1 MKQTVN
7 EWVNFLA
14 VDDSQRFN
22 IFVEG
27 NQDCPLSPYLYLTA
41 ERFKTVFAPFM
52 NEIPRKVYAYNWS
65 HDGIDYHAFEL
76 KKEWINPPFLGYM
89 FNI

>member
-14 VDDSQRFN
+14 VDDSQRFD

-27 NQDCPLSPYLYLTA
+27 GQDNYFNYMTA
-41 ERFKTVFAPFM
+41 ERFKTVFAKFM
-52 NEIPRKVYAYNWS
+52 NEIPRKVYAYNLS
-65 HDGIDYHAFEL
+65 RDGIDYHAIEL
-76 KKEWINPPFLGYM
+76 KKEWD
-89 FNI
+89 

>member
-14 VDDSQRFN
+14 VDDSQRFD

-27 NQDCPLSPYLYLTA
+27 SQDNYFKYMTA
-41 ERFKTVFAPFM
+41 ERFKTVFAKFM
-52 NEIPRKVYAYNWS
+52 NEIPRKVYAYNLS
-65 HDGIDYHAFEL
+65 RDGIDYHAIEL
-76 KKEWINPPFLGYM
+76 KKEWD
-89 FNI
+89 

>member
-14 VDDSQRFN
+14 VDDSQRFD

-27 NQDCPLSPYLYLTA
+27 NQDHPLSQYLTA
-41 ERFKTVFAPFM
+41 ERFKTVFAQFM
-52 NEIPRKVYAYNWS
+52 NEIPRKVYAYSWRYN
-65 HDGIDYHAFEL
+65 GIDYHVIEL
-76 KKEWINPPFLGYM
+76 KREWD
-89 FNI
+89 

>member
-14 VDDSQRFN
+14 VDDSQRFD

-27 NQDCPLSPYLYLTA
+27 SQDSPFSQYMTA
-41 ERFKTVFAPFM
+41 ERFKTVFAKFM
-52 NEIPRKVYAYNWS
+52 NEIPRRVYAYNLS
-65 HDGIDYHAFEL
+65 RDGIDYHAIEL
-76 KKEWINPPFLGYM
+76 KKEWD
-89 FNI
+89 